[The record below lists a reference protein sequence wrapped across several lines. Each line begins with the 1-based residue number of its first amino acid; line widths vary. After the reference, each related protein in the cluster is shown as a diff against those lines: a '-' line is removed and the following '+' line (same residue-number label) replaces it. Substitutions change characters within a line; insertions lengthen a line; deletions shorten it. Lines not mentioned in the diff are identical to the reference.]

1 MACWCEECKLTVC
14 TTGGGDV
21 IGLNDELAAR
31 EAQGKPVRIGL
42 IGAGQMGTDVVA
54 ETRMMKGI
62 KVVVTADIDPER
74 ARDAYRI
81 SQVGDEVVE
90 ASTPGD
96 ADEAVRAGKRVFTTD
111 YRTVTDMTE
120 IDVLLEATGVP
131 EIGSR
136 AALRAIRHGHDLA
149 MMNVETDITVGPVLR
164 WYAEQKGVLYALAA
178 GDEPAACKELYD
190 FADALGFTIV
200 AAGKGKNNPLD
211 RHAKPTDTAW
221 ATEAARRG
229 LSPTMLIEFVD
240 GSKTMIEMAAVS
252 NATGL
257 VPDVRGMHGP
267 VTHREILERVFRLK
281 EDGGIL
287 NQMGVVDFGVGQVA
301 PGVFLIV
308 HTDHPRLREALVLRD
323 MGSGPYYTLLRP
335 FHLCSIEVPLT
346 CAMLVLRRRSNM
358 VPLDRLVS
366 EVFAVAKQ
374 GLVPGNQL
382 DGIGGTTFY
391 GLIDRYE
398 TAKAEHLLPIGLAP
412 RAKLVQPVVMDTPIT
427 LDDVELCEPSSI
439 LDLRRLQERW
449 MEGALAE
456 PDLLAAMESV

>member
-1 MACWCEECKLTVC
+1 M
-14 TTGGGDV
+14 

-31 EAQGKPVRIGL
+31 EAEGKPIRIGL

-62 KVVVTADIDPER
+62 EVVVTADIDPAR

-81 SQVGDEVVE
+81 ALVDDEVTQV
-90 ASTPGD
+90 STPAD
-96 ADEAVRAGKRVFTTD
+96 ADAAVRAGKRVFATD

-211 RHAKPTDTAW
+211 RHAKPTDVAW
-221 ATEAARRG
+221 AKEAARRG

-281 EDGGIL
+281 ADGGIL
-287 NQMGVVDFGVGQVA
+287 NQMGVVDFGVGKVA

-308 HTDHPRLREALVLRD
+308 HTDHPRLREAMVLRD
-323 MGSGPYYTLLRP
+323 MGDGPTYTLFRP

-346 CAMLVLRRRSNM
+346 CAMLALRGKSNM
-358 VPLDRLVS
+358 VPLNRLVS

-374 GLVPGNQL
+374 DLVPGDQL

-398 TAKAEHLLPIGLAP
+398 VAKAERLLPIGLAP
-412 RAKLVQPVVMDTPIT
+412 RAKLVRPVAMDTPIT
-427 LDDVELCEPSSI
+427 LDDVQVYEPSTI

-449 MEGALAE
+449 MDGELSE
-456 PDLLAAMESV
+456 PDLLTAMESL